1 MLGDY
6 VKIAAK
12 GHKALVRGDCPDA
25 VAAALVDGAG
35 CVPAGDSGRGTVHR
49 FPCGQRWGIVRKYLR
64 GGMIQYFI
72 RESYLLHNRPLRELR
87 LHDHVWRQGLP
98 VPEPLGACWQWWGPF
113 VRGAFATVEIAAP
126 NLLDYVQ
133 TQPEQGIEVM
143 RRCGQLFRKMHDLGL
158 WHADLQVRNVL
169 IDDTEMFLIDL
180 DNARLVP
187 GMSHVQRA
195 RNLFR
200 FRRSLEKNR
209 LPLSLF
215 EPLCRAY
222 GEESLPGWIGRVY
235 HAKGTVSDALTRSGD
250 GS

>member
-1 MLGDY
+1 MDDY

-12 GHKALVRGDCPDA
+12 AHKALVRGDCPDA
-25 VAAALVDGAG
+25 VAAALIDGIG
-35 CVPAGDSGRGTVHR
+35 CVPAVDSGRGTVQR

-64 GGMIQYFI
+64 GGVIRYFI

-87 LHDHVWRQGLP
+87 LHDHVWRHGLP
-98 VPEPLGACWQWWGPF
+98 VPEPLGAAWQWRGPF
-113 VRGAFATVEIAAP
+113 VRGAFATVEIPAP
-126 NLLDYVQ
+126 NLLDYLQ
-133 TQPEQGIEVM
+133 TQPAQGVDAM
-143 RRCGQLFRKMHDLGL
+143 RRCGELFRRMHGLGV

-169 IDDTEMFLIDL
+169 VADSGLYLIDL
-180 DNARLVP
+180 DNARLIP
-187 GMSHVQRA
+187 GMSRVQRA

-222 GEESLPGWIGRVY
+222 GAESLPGWIGRVY
-235 HAKGTVSDALTRSGD
+235 HAKGAVSDAITRSGN